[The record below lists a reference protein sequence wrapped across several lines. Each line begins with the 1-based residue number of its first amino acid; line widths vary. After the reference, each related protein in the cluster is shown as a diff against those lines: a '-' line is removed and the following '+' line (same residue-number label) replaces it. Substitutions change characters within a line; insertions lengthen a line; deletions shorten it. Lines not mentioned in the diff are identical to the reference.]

1 MHSRQTDSA
10 VTIFAIV
17 PNRLLFG
24 MMLQCHL
31 EIQNP
36 HGNTVIFLSLACTYC
51 LLSVI
56 AQVPFNHEAA
66 PGLSHGHLQVRV
78 TDMERV
84 RLRSAQLPSQEL
96 SGWMFMNMDGAWPK
110 ALQRSLG

>member
-36 HGNTVIFLSLACTYC
+36 CGNTVIFLSLACTYC

-56 AQVPFNHEAA
+56 AQVLFNHEAT
-66 PGLSHGHLQVRV
+66 PG
-78 TDMERV
+78 
-84 RLRSAQLPSQEL
+84 
-96 SGWMFMNMDGAWPK
+96 
-110 ALQRSLG
+110 